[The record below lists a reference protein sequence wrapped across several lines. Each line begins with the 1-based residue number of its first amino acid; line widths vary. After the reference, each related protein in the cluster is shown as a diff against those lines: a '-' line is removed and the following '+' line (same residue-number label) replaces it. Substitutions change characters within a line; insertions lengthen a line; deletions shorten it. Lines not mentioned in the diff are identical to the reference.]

1 MANVFTELAPILFS
15 AAQEVSQEPIG
26 ALDSI
31 SMNFDDKGVAIW
43 NTVKVPVAPAAST
56 ANYTPAMT
64 TTAGTDKTAD
74 AVSVTIS
81 DNKQTSWNLTGEQQL
96 SLQNATSDKEW
107 VRQLIAQGMRAIRN
121 EAESTLCTTI
131 YQGASRAVGTAGTPP
146 FASDIDVIAELRKV
160 LRDNG
165 APMSDMNLILNTT
178 AALNAF
184 KLSIL
189 QQADQA
195 GTAEE
200 RRQGVFLRQFGFMI
214 KESAGIAS
222 HTKGTMT
229 GADCTAVEPVGE
241 TTVACD
247 GSDSGTVLAGDV
259 VTRGNEG
266 GSSADTNKYVVNS
279 GSTLTGNASGN
290 FILNRPGLKLATTA
304 TDEWTIGDSYTA
316 NVGFERSSIVGIMRP
331 PIIPV
336 KQSIQQFKITDGK
349 GLTYLL
355 VQIIGDGMITWRL
368 HLAYGFKVV
377 QPEHVAI
384 LMG

>member
-1 MANVFTELAPILFS
+1 MANVFTELAPTLFS
-15 AAQEVSQEPIG
+15 AAQEVSQEPSA

-31 SMNFDDKGVAIW
+31 NLNFDDKGVAIGD
-43 NTVKVPVAPAAST
+43 TVKVPVAPTAST
-56 ANYTPAMT
+56 SDYTPAMT

-81 DNKQTSWNLTGEQQL
+81 ANKYTSWNLTGEQQR
-96 SLQNATSDKEW
+96 SLENATSDKEW

-121 EAESTLCTTI
+121 GAETALCDAI
-131 YQGASRAVGTAGTPP
+131 YKGSSRAVGTAGTTP
-146 FASDIDVIAELRKV
+146 FASDIDVIAEARKI
-160 LRDNG
+160 LADNG
-165 APMSDMNLILNTT
+165 APLADLSLVLDT
-178 AALNAF
+178 AAGLNAR
-184 KLSIL
+184 KLSII

-200 RRQGVFLRQFGFMI
+200 RRSGALLRQFGFAI

-241 TTVACD
+241 VTIACD
-247 GSDSGTVLAGDV
+247 GSDSGTVLAGDI

-290 FILNRPGLKLATTA
+290 FILNRPGLRLATTA

-316 NVGFERSSIVGIMRP
+316 NIGFERSSVVGVIRP

-336 KQSIQQFKITDGK
+336 KQSIQQMKITDGK

-368 HLAYGFKVV
+368 HLAYGFQVV
-377 QPEHVAI
+377 QPEHVVT
-384 LMG
+384 LLG